1 MYLLIKMKKKSSL
14 MHSTIYNVK
23 LYLINKHDHMT
34 VISVLLSKIY
44 RVY

>member
-1 MYLLIKMKKKSSL
+1 

-34 VISVLLSKIY
+34 VLLIMIY